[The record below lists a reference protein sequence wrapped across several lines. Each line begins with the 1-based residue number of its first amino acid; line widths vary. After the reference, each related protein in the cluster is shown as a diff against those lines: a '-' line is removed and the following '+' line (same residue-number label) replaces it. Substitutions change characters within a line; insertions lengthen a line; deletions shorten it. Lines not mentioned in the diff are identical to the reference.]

1 MENIIKVE
9 GVTKSYAK
17 HQVHQ
22 NLSLDI
28 VRGECFT
35 LLGPSGC
42 GKTTLLRLIMGL
54 EKYLYLILMEN

>member
-9 GVTKSYAK
+9 GVSKSYAK

-35 LLGPSGC
+35 LLGEVVIIKP
-42 GKTTLLRLIMGL
+42 
-54 EKYLYLILMEN
+54 